1 MPGGATRIDWTIWSL
16 AVSQTL
22 TWAGLYYSFPA
33 MLVHWEAGTGW
44 SKTDLTACFTAAI
57 AASALASPYAGRL
70 IDRGLGPYTL
80 AGSALVG
87 GLMMGLLAFADS
99 FVLFFAGWVL
109 IGLMLSAC
117 LYDPCFALVTRARGA
132 AARRAITL
140 ITLVAG
146 LAGTVAFPMAHGVVD
161 AFGWRAA
168 MIAFSAMVC
177 CVAVPLAFLGGRR
190 LEAEHADAHQTRKIA
205 ERVSTGRIISRP
217 AFWFLALAFAFM
229 ALNHGMIINHLLPL
243 LDERGLDP
251 VAAVFAASMIGPMQV
266 TGRLVMM
273 AVERHVTSHAITLAC
288 FAAVSVAT
296 LVLLGAGAAPVLLVL
311 YVILQGSGYGV
322 TSIMKPVVA
331 RDILGDRNFGAITG
345 AMAVFS
351 LAASASA
358 PYVGSLLWEVG
369 GYGLMLWTACA
380 ATTLGLIFYQVAT
393 RWKPPA

>member
-1 MPGGATRIDWTIWSL
+1 MAGGATRIDWTIWFL

-22 TWAGLYYSFPA
+22 TWAGLYYAFPA

-70 IDRGLGPYTL
+70 IDRGFGPYTL
-80 AGSALVG
+80 AGGALAG
-87 GLMMGLLAFADS
+87 GVTMGLLAFADS
-99 FVLFFAGWVL
+99 FVLFFLGWVL

-146 LAGTVAFPMAHGVVD
+146 LAGTVAFPMAHGVVE

-168 MIAFSAMVC
+168 MIAFSVMVC
-177 CVAVPLAFLGGRR
+177 GIAVPLAFLGGRQ
-190 LEAEHADAHQTRKIA
+190 LEAEHAEALETRQVTEEVATK
-205 ERVSTGRIISRP
+205 RIISRP

-273 AVERHVTSHAITLAC
+273 AVERYVTSHAITIAS
-288 FAAVSVAT
+288 FAAVSVAA
-296 LVLLGAGAAPVLLVL
+296 LVLLGAGAAPVLLVF

-331 RDILGDRNFGAITG
+331 RDILGERNFGAITG
-345 AMAVFS
+345 AIAVFS
-351 LAASASA
+351 LTASAAA
-358 PYVGSLLWEVG
+358 PYIGSLLWEAG
-369 GYGLMLWTACA
+369 GYDLMLWIACA
-380 ATTLGLIFYQVAT
+380 ATASGLLLYLSASTGRF
-393 RWKPPA
+393 R